1 MQRSPLQ
8 VLIIEDDPFMAP
20 LLTAVFK
27 RAQFEVTLIQDGQE
41 ALDRLQRHAWVPLV
55 LIDSMLP
62 RVNGFELLKALRE
75 LPQWNDTRVI
85 FLNDK
90 DQITDL
96 KKAFALGADDY
107 LAKPLNPDE
116 VLARAQRFFNKT
128 RTTSTGVSQSV

>member
-1 MQRSPLQ
+1 M
-8 VLIIEDDPFMAP
+8 
-20 LLTAVFK
+20 
-27 RAQFEVTLIQDGQE
+27 IQDGQE

-116 VLARAQRFFNKT
+116 VLARAQRFFHTKKT
-128 RTTSTGVSQSV
+128 TGAGVSQSI